1 MGNVVAATAQF
12 TPPGCDLERHRE
24 LLALLESR
32 RGAMKGLAHSS
43 SKVARWAWCGMPG
56 REGLGGGRGTVSGLL
71 HWRLEASRQLT
82 GSVEG

>member
-56 REGLGGGRGTVSGLL
+56 REGLGGGRGTGEWSPA
-71 HWRLEASRQLT
+71 LEAGGQPAAHW
-82 GSVEG
+82 

>member
-12 TPPGCDLERHRE
+12 TPPSSDLERHRE
-24 LLALLESR
+24 LLEPR
-32 RGAMKGLAHSS
+32 RGAMKGLAHSVS

-56 REGLGGGRGTVSGLL
+56 REGLGGGRGTALVSGLL